1 MVAFRRFGS
10 GLDSVRALRCRR
22 AKRPSWQACLI
33 LTVRG
38 HDNVQVPDQR
48 IVRR

>member
-10 GLDSVRALRCRR
+10 GLDSLMVLRCRR
-22 AKRPSWQACLI
+22 AKRPLLQACSI
-33 LTVRG
+33 LTVRM